1 MESHPLSTKSVQ
13 QSMDF
18 WQPALLSIDREHLP
32 EMPLLNS
39 RARDI
44 KRTHGYANGAEQ
56 IYVDNIVGHQFRLSA
71 KPNYKVLGLDAE
83 KASLWAKDV
92 EARFTDWAEDPDC
105 WIDAEEKRTLTM
117 MARESV
123 RHYASQGE
131 ILASAEWRR
140 ASNNHRPQTCI
151 KLIDSERLSNPFE
164 QADTQHLRAG
174 VELGNRGQAMAY
186 HIRCA
191 HPGDVDLA
199 LDAYIWKKVKRRKP
213 WGRLQVLHVF
223 EPERPDQT
231 RGINVFV
238 STLRNLKMLEQFQ
251 DATLQNAIVNAM
263 YAAVIQSEFDPQ
275 TVLAALGGGEPNNGS
290 QNTLNSYMHA
300 VQSYHQGANNIH
312 YNGARIPHLFPNEKL
327 ELKTAKSNPYF
338 ENFEDTL
345 LRHIAASLNISFE
358 QLSRD
363 FSKTNYSS
371 ARASMLESWK
381 FFLSVRHIIPARFC
395 QQIYALWLE
404 EMINKGV
411 IELPGNANFYQNP
424 SAWTR
429 CYWIAQGQTHIDGVK
444 EVERLERLYALG
456 AITFEEICM
465 MLGKD
470 YQEVL
475 EQRQREAQEFKAYGL
490 SPFSPSFNPVVSKA
504 TEE

>member
-1 MESHPLSTKSVQ
+1 
-13 QSMDF
+13 
-18 WQPALLSIDREHLP
+18 
-32 EMPLLNS
+32 
-39 RARDI
+39 
-44 KRTHGYANGAEQ
+44 
-56 IYVDNIVGHQFRLSA
+56 
-71 KPNYKVLGLDAE
+71 
-83 KASLWAKDV
+83 
-92 EARFTDWAEDPDC
+92 RFTDWAEDPDC

-140 ASNNHRPQTCI
+140 SLNNNRPQTCI
-151 KLIDSERLSNPFE
+151 KLIHSERLTNPFE

-174 VELGNRGQAMAY
+174 VELGNRGQAVAY

-199 LDAYIWKKVKRRKP
+199 LDAYLWKRVKRRKP
-213 WGRLQVLHVF
+213 WGRLQILHVF

-263 YAAVIQSEFDPQ
+263 YAAVIQSEFDSQ
-275 TVLAALGGGEPNNGS
+275 TVLQALGGGESEAQHMLKNYLT
-290 QNTLNSYMHA
+290 Q
-300 VQSYHQGANNIH
+300 VQGFHQSSSNIR

-404 EMINKGV
+404 EM
-411 IELPGNANFYQNP
+411 
-424 SAWTR
+424 
-429 CYWIAQGQTHIDGVK
+429 
-444 EVERLERLYALG
+444 
-456 AITFEEICM
+456 
-465 MLGKD
+465 
-470 YQEVL
+470 
-475 EQRQREAQEFKAYGL
+475 
-490 SPFSPSFNPVVSKA
+490 
-504 TEE
+504 